1 MKARVVKN
9 DIDFI
14 KEIMSSKEKF
24 LENVSS
30 VEFGFKYYLN
40 NDMNPKDLVVF
51 TTYSAHNSAEL
62 KNFYDNYELKYW
74 DDMEIKCV
82 EEVSSVSS
90 LRKKY
95 WVEMYKKAD
104 ADSDI
109 PFDCIFH
116 VEMLLYMK
124 ENGDE
129 CQEDME

>member
-1 MKARVVKN
+1 MKARVVKS

-62 KNFYDNYELKYW
+62 KNFYDNYELKYR

>member
-1 MKARVVKN
+1 MKARVVKS

-62 KNFYDNYELKYW
+62 KNFYDNYELKYR

-124 ENGDE
+124 ENRDE